1 MTAKDLEQMLDL
13 AEPWRVT
20 SLEIDH
26 AARTARL
33 CVECNRLTKTSIV
46 GPGSG

>member
-26 AARTARL
+26 AARTVRLRGECAAAGARR
-33 CVECNRLTKTSIV
+33 VIT
-46 GPGSG
+46 